1 MTKKGPLC
9 DEKRPREAGTGSSM
23 NFRYYAIG
31 KTGKPEQ
38 GRIEA
43 DAESTA
49 KNEIKNRG
57 LYLVSLKE
65 TAAAKGRR
73 RSVFFSFGIKQKLP
87 IQLARQ
93 LASLLKGGV
102 PLFQAL
108 TIIANQL
115 EGDREKEIV
124 GFLRDEVKGGAP
136 LSEALK
142 AYPEIFDNLFVY
154 SVAAGEK
161 TGALDSILKY
171 QADLLESRANVK
183 AKIKAALVYPA
194 IMCVVGTGV
203 LLFLIGYVVP
213 MVTKIFDRMNQQL
226 PLPTQILMT
235 ITNFVNSY
243 LFIFAVFSG
252 PRHFCLLP
260 VGQKEPEGQA
270 VLGRLRPPVPHVR
283 EPYQMVLISRFA
295 KIMGTLLKSGVHML
309 QSLVVVSSTMKNSV
323 VADAVMNMSKMVE
336 RGADLSMALRE
347 TPIFPPYVA
356 DMVSVGESSG
366 NLEEM
371 LASVSDYYENNAN
384 QKIAA
389 FTSMVEPLIIVIL
402 GAVIAF
408 ILVSIMLPLF
418 EMNKV
423 LVK

>member
-1 MTKKGPLC
+1 
-9 DEKRPREAGTGSSM
+9 M

-31 KTGKPEQ
+31 KTGKPEH
-38 GRIEA
+38 GHIEA
-43 DAESTA
+43 DGEATA
-49 KNEIKNRG
+49 KNEVRNRG

-65 TAAAKGRR
+65 TATQREKRTL
-73 RSVFFSFGIKQKLP
+73 FFSFGIKQRLP

-115 EGDREKEIV
+115 EGAREKEIV
-124 GFLRDEVKGGAP
+124 GYLRDEVKGGAP

-154 SVAAGEK
+154 SVSAGEK

-183 AKIKAALVYPA
+183 AKIKAALIYPA
-194 IMCVVGTGV
+194 IMCVVGAGV

-226 PLPTQILMT
+226 PMPTQVLMA

-243 LFIFAVFSG
+243 LFIFAISLGLAIFAFSRWVKNNRKG
-252 PRHFCLLP
+252 RQFWD
-260 VGQKEPEGQA
+260 GF
-270 VLGRLRPPVPHVR
+270 VLRSPMFGSLYR
-283 EPYQMVLISRFA
+283 MVLISRFA

-309 QSLVVVSSTMKNSV
+309 QSLMVVSSTMKNSV
-323 VADAVMNMSKMVE
+323 VSDAVMNMSRMVE
-336 RGADLSMALRE
+336 RGADLSIALRE
-347 TPIFPPYVA
+347 TPIFPSYVA

-371 LASVSDYYENNAN
+371 LASVSEYYETNAN

-423 LVK
+423 LVR

>member
-1 MTKKGPLC
+1 
-9 DEKRPREAGTGSSM
+9 M
-23 NFRYYAIG
+23 NFRYCAIG
-31 KTGKPEQ
+31 KTGKREQ

-43 DAESTA
+43 DAELTA

-65 TAAAKGRR
+65 TAPKGKKKGL
-73 RSVFFSFGIKQKLP
+73 FFSFGIKQKVP

-93 LASLLKGGV
+93 LASLLRGGV

-124 GFLRDEVKGGAP
+124 EFLRDEVKGGAP

-142 AYPEIFDNLFVY
+142 AYPGIFDNLFVY

-183 AKIKAALVYPA
+183 GKLKTAMVYPA
-194 IMCVVGTGV
+194 MMCVVGAGV
-203 LLFLIGYVVP
+203 LLFLISYVVP

-226 PLPTQILMT
+226 PMPTQILMT

-243 LFIFAVFSG
+243 LFIVAA
-252 PRHFCLLP
+252 CLGLATFGFIRWVRKNP
-260 VGQKEPEGQA
+260 KGRQFWDGF
-270 VLGRLRPPVPHVR
+270 VLRFPMFGSL
-283 EPYQMVLISRFA
+283 YQMILISRFA

-323 VADAVMNMSKMVE
+323 IADAIINMSKMVE
-336 RGADLSMALRE
+336 RGADLSMALRG
-347 TPIFPPYVA
+347 TPVFPSYVA

-371 LASVSDYYENNAN
+371 LASVSDYYETNAN

-389 FTSMVEPLIIVIL
+389 FTSMVEPLILVVL

-423 LVK
+423 LAK

>member
-1 MTKKGPLC
+1 M
-9 DEKRPREAGTGSSM
+9 
-23 NFRYYAIG
+23 
-31 KTGKPEQ
+31 EQ

-43 DAESTA
+43 DGESTA
-49 KNEIKNRG
+49 KNEVKSRG

-65 TAAAKGRR
+65 TAIQGKK
-73 RSVFFSFGIKQKLP
+73 RSFFFSFGIKQRLP

-124 GFLRDEVKGGAP
+124 GYLRDEIKGGAP

-154 SVAAGEK
+154 SMAAGEK

-183 AKIKAALVYPA
+183 SKIKAALVYPI
-194 IMCVVGTGV
+194 IMCIVGAGV
-203 LLFLIGYVVP
+203 LLFLVSYVVP

-226 PLPTQILMT
+226 PMPTQILMA

-243 LFIFAVFSG
+243 LFIIAISLGLAIFGFSRWVKHNLKG
-252 PRHFCLLP
+252 RQFWD
-260 VGQKEPEGQA
+260 KF
-270 VLGRLRPPVPHVR
+270 VLRSPLFGNLYR
-283 EPYQMVLISRFA
+283 MVLISRFA
-295 KIMGTLLKSGVHML
+295 KIMGTLLRSGVHML

-323 VADAVMNMSKMVE
+323 VSDAVMNMSKMVE
-336 RGADLSMALRE
+336 RGADLSIALRE
-347 TPIFPPYVA
+347 TPIFPSYVA

-366 NLEEM
+366 NLEEI
-371 LASVSDYYENNAN
+371 LISVSDYYETNAN

-423 LVK
+423 LAR

>member
-1 MTKKGPLC
+1 
-9 DEKRPREAGTGSSM
+9 M
-23 NFRYYAIG
+23 NFRYSAIG
-31 KTGKPEQ
+31 KTGKLEH

-43 DAESTA
+43 DGESTA
-49 KNEIKNRG
+49 KNEVRNKG

-65 TAAAKGRR
+65 AATQGKKRTL
-73 RSVFFSFGIKQKLP
+73 FFSFGIKQRLP

-115 EGDREKEIV
+115 EGAREKEIV

-226 PLPTQILMT
+226 PLPTQVLMT

-243 LFIFAVFSG
+243 LFIFAISLGLAIFAFSRWVKKNRKG
-252 PRHFCLLP
+252 RQFWD
-260 VGQKEPEGQA
+260 GF
-270 VLGRLRPPVPHVR
+270 VLRSPLFGSLYR
-283 EPYQMVLISRFA
+283 MVLISRFA

-323 VADAVMNMSKMVE
+323 VSDAVMNMSRMVE
-336 RGADLSMALRE
+336 RGADLSIALRE
-347 TPIFPPYVA
+347 TPIFPSYVA

-371 LASVSDYYENNAN
+371 LASVSEYYETNAN

-418 EMNKV
+418 DMNKV

>member
-1 MTKKGPLC
+1 
-9 DEKRPREAGTGSSM
+9 M
-23 NFRYYAIG
+23 NYKYYAVDKNG
-31 KTGKPEQ
+31 KLEH
-38 GRIEA
+38 GRLEA

-49 KNEIKNRG
+49 KNEIKSRG

-65 TAAAKGRR
+65 ESTAQGKKKR
-73 RSVFFSFGIKQKLP
+73 FLFSFGIKQRLP
-87 IQLARQ
+87 VQLARQ

-108 TIIANQL
+108 SIMTNQL

-124 GFLRDEVKGGAP
+124 GYLRDEVKGGAS
-136 LSEALK
+136 LSESLK
-142 AYPEIFDNLFVY
+142 TYPEIFDTLFIY

-161 TGALDSILKY
+161 TGALDSILRY
-171 QADLLESRANVK
+171 QADLLESRAVVK
-183 AKIKAALVYPA
+183 SKIKAALVYPA
-194 IMCVVGTGV
+194 IMCCVGAGV

-226 PLPTQILMT
+226 PLPTQLLMA
-235 ITNFVNSY
+235 ITDFVNSY
-243 LFIFAVFSG
+243 LIFFVIFAVIAFLAVMRWVEKSAKG
-252 PRHFCLLP
+252 RQFWDNF
-260 VGQKEPEGQA
+260 
-270 VLGRLRPPVPHVR
+270 VLGFPMFGAL
-283 EPYQMVLISRFA
+283 YQMVLVGRFA
-295 KIMGTLLKSGVHML
+295 KILGTLLRSGVHML
-309 QSLVVVSSTMKNSV
+309 QSLVVVSSTMKNTI
-323 VADAVMNMSKMVE
+323 VAEAVLNMSRMVE
-336 RGADLSMALRE
+336 RGSDLSIALRE
-347 TPIFPPYVA
+347 TSIFPPYIA

-371 LASVSDYYENNAN
+371 LSSVSEYYENNAN

-408 ILVSIMLPLF
+408 ILVSILLPLF

-423 LVK
+423 LIK

>member
-1 MTKKGPLC
+1 
-9 DEKRPREAGTGSSM
+9 M
-23 NFRYYAIG
+23 NYQYQAIG
-31 KTGKPEQ
+31 RTGKGEN

-43 DAESTA
+43 DSEAAA
-49 KNEIKNRG
+49 KNEIRSRG
-57 LYLVSLKE
+57 LWLVSLKE
-65 TAAAKGRR
+65 SANQGKKKGL
-73 RSVFFSFGIKQKLP
+73 FFSFGIKQKLP
-87 IQLARQ
+87 VQLARQ
-93 LASLLKGGV
+93 LASLLRGGV

-115 EGDREKEIV
+115 EGEREKEV
-124 GFLRDEVKGGAP
+124 VRYLRDEVKGGCS

-142 AYPEIFDNLFVY
+142 AYPELFDTLFIY

-161 TGALDSILKY
+161 TGALDSILRY

-183 AKIKAALVYPA
+183 GKIKAALVYPA
-194 IMCVVGTGV
+194 VMTVVGTGV

-213 MVTKIFDRMNQQL
+213 MVTKIFDRMNQKL

-235 ITNFVNSY
+235 ITNLVNSY
-243 LFIFAVFSG
+243 LLLFAAVFGLAIFAFWRWIEKNPKG
-252 PRHFCLLP
+252 RRFWDGL
-260 VGQKEPEGQA
+260 
-270 VLGRLRPPVPHVR
+270 VLRFPLFGGL
-283 EPYQMVLISRFA
+283 YQMVLISRFA
-295 KIMGTLLKSGVHML
+295 KIMATLLRSGVHML
-309 QSLVVVSSTMKNSV
+309 QSLVVVSSTMKNTI
-323 VADAVMNMSKMVE
+323 VAEAILAMSLMVE
-336 RGADLSMALRE
+336 RGADLSIALRE
-347 TPIFPPYVA
+347 TPVFPPYVA

-371 LASVSDYYENNAN
+371 LTSVSEYYETNAN
-384 QKIAA
+384 QKITA

-408 ILVSIMLPLF
+408 ILVSILLPLF

>member
-1 MTKKGPLC
+1 
-9 DEKRPREAGTGSSM
+9 M

-65 TAAAKGRR
+65 TQAAEGRR
-73 RSVFFSFGIKQKLP
+73 KSIFFSFGIKQKLP
-87 IQLARQ
+87 ILLARQ
-93 LASLLKGGV
+93 LSSLLKGGV

-115 EGDREKEIV
+115 DGDREKDIV

-142 AYPEIFDNLFVY
+142 AYPEIFDNLFAY

-161 TGALDSILKY
+161 TCALDSILKY

-213 MVTKIFDRMNQQL
+213 MVTKIFDRMNQKL
-226 PLPTQILMT
+226 PLPTQALMT

-243 LFIFAVFSG
+243 LFIFAISLGLAIFAFSRWVKKNPKG
-252 PRHFCLLP
+252 RQFWD
-260 VGQKEPEGQA
+260 GF
-270 VLGRLRPPVPHVR
+270 VLRSPMFGNLYR
-283 EPYQMVLISRFA
+283 MVLISRFA

-323 VADAVMNMSKMVE
+323 ISDAVMNMSRMVE
-336 RGADLSMALRE
+336 RGADLSIALRG
-347 TPIFPPYVA
+347 TPVFPPYVA

-371 LASVSDYYENNAN
+371 LASVSEYYETNAN

-389 FTSMVEPLIIVIL
+389 FTAMVEPLIIVIL

-418 EMNKV
+418 EMNKI